1 MYTEFDS
8 SDASHDPPNPS
19 VIKATFEKQDFKER
33 PVNPVV
39 SLRQV
44 KFVSTEGLIQFL
56 VSLDGVEALKNNH
69 GIVRD

>member
-1 MYTEFDS
+1 
-8 SDASHDPPNPS
+8 